1 MPDAHE
7 LELERVWVE
16 KVPRDYREA
25 DLSELDVDVRPHIEH
40 WLAKL
45 GDTPDDGRLRGPN
58 LLLFGPVGAGKT
70 HAGFAAMRRL
80 WFDGVVSQA
89 NYANGRSL
97 GRNFGYW
104 SLPDLLSRLRN
115 RELNMSELLAVQV
128 LFLDDV
134 GTTKRTDWMQEQLFN
149 ILNARRAEVAPVVS
163 TTNLDME
170 SLSDHLGEPAFSR
183 LVGDSHMVHVKGAN
197 RRRQPRPL
205 QLIEP

>member
-7 LELERVWVE
+7 LELERLWAE
-16 KVPRDYREA
+16 KVPRDYRDA
-25 DLSELDVDVRPHIEH
+25 HLGELDAEVRPHIER
-40 WLAKL
+40 WFSKL
-45 GDTPDDGRLRGPN
+45 GDTPEDGRLRGPN
-58 LLLFGPVGAGKT
+58 LLLFGPVDTGKT

-80 WFDGVVSQA
+80 WFDGVISHA

-97 GRNFGYW
+97 GRNFAYY
-104 SLPDLLSRLRN
+104 SLPDLLGRLRN

-128 LFLDDV
+128 LFLDDI

-170 SLSDHLGEPAFSR
+170 GLSDHLGEPAFSR
-183 LVGDSHMVHVKGAN
+183 LVGDAHMVHVKGVH
-197 RRRQPRPL
+197 RRRLPRAL
-205 QLIEP
+205 QVVEP